1 MFCQV
6 PWELRLFTWNFEHSV
21 SPQILDYIFILY
33 YLLELLFKVF
43 ALGLPGYL
51 SYHSNVFDG
60 LLTIILL
67 EARAVWPTVA
77 LGHDTTDEHTDCV
90 SLPAHHPQHKANG

>member
-1 MFCQV
+1 MGMQQV
-6 PWELRLFTWNFEHSV
+6 KLALGFFLPL
-21 SPQILDYIFILY
+21 QILDYIFILY

-43 ALGLPGYL
+43 ALGLWGYL

-67 EARAVWPTVA
+67 VKSTQARE
-77 LGHDTTDEHTDCV
+77 L
-90 SLPAHHPQHKANG
+90 LPAALCAWLAALPGSFEGIV

>member
-1 MFCQV
+1 
-6 PWELRLFTWNFEHSV
+6 
-21 SPQILDYIFILY
+21 LY

-67 EARAVWPTVA
+67 VKSMQARE
-77 LGHDTTDEHTDCV
+77 L
-90 SLPAHHPQHKANG
+90 LPAAL